1 MRSSRLGFVWAIA
14 AVVAASH
21 AAVAQVERP
30 QPRVYASRADVVA
43 RRLYFD
49 LVDAAGRPVDVVDPA
64 TLTVVENGVVRPVL
78 EVRRRLAPAEARA
91 SDAVPASAPA
101 PPSVAPQPH
110 RYVLVALDP
119 TTVGRRPWGEAL
131 ELLSASA
138 EALAA
143 IGPVDVVALTTP
155 VIHAVSGSRDP
166 HEIREGLARIAGSV
180 SPLDAFYG
188 GRTRFIAEF
197 ERVFDDPVPK
207 AETTARDPKADMV
220 ARALQLSRELAVEEE
235 MTLRQALGRLDGAI
249 AEVGRPAVVVW
260 AAQGDPD
267 TAEFVRAMLPAWF
280 TAEEEMQFTAEPL
293 GLVTALEGAWRQW
306 ADDGVTVVSW
316 SQAGDWQ
323 GTIASPSLRHPIQG
337 HPRYALGIQPFTLFE
352 SVAEATGGALVQ
364 NGEQL
369 RTALA
374 TVGGMFELVYQ
385 SDDASPGWRE
395 VRIVVKDRPWTA
407 RCSPRLF
414 VPAPAQEAPRPTREP
429 IVLDVALTASLRPA
443 GSPDRDVVDLPVV
456 VDLAPLRERLG
467 VGAEAQFV
475 VRISATPPSG
485 RTMAREVAVRVASLP
500 PEGDLR
506 YETSLVV
513 PRGTTGFRVEV
524 REQATGAAGS
534 AGPWEPDTTELA
546 ATLPVVGQEGAD
558 DAFSG
563 SAVVRIG
570 EARFVVPADTPPSPE
585 DVRVTWKGRAQH
597 VLRVAGGPGSS
608 LEIGVAID
616 VSESVADERSAF
628 SRTATAAANR
638 LLGVGDRVFRVDFG
652 RTSRFLGA
660 AHDGAQSLFAASPIG
675 RPEKTA
681 IFDGL
686 GFALAKFEQRAD
698 RRALIV
704 FTDGCETT
712 GRSGLREVERAARS
726 QAIPVFVILADGQP
740 CRRLVERTT
749 VGARITSVTPSGK
762 SSSPQVAPPQVGAL
776 QEEERVGA
784 WELDDPASR
793 SRFALR
799 SLAKSTGGSVITLR
813 SAEQAADVWTEV
825 ERALARLWVA
835 IYEPTDARSDPREVE
850 VRSAAGRVLRP
861 GP

>member
-1 MRSSRLGFVWAIA
+1 MSPTRLGFVRATV
-14 AVVAASH
+14 AVVAVAQ

-30 QPRVYASRADVVA
+30 RQRVYVSRADVVA

-49 LVDAAGRPVDVVDPA
+49 LIDAAGRPVDGVDPA
-64 TLTVVENGVVRPVL
+64 ALTVVENGVERPVL
-78 EVRRRLAPAEARA
+78 EVRRRLAPSETPAIGPVAA
-91 SDAVPASAPA
+91 AVPA
-101 PPSVAPQPH
+101 PPVEPPQPQ

-119 TTVGRRPWGEAL
+119 TTLGKRPWGDAL
-131 ELLSASA
+131 DLLSASA

-143 IGPVDVVALTTP
+143 IGPVDVLALTTP
-155 VIHAVSGSRDP
+155 ILRAVTASRDP
-166 HEIREGLARIAGSV
+166 QEIREGLARVAGSAT
-180 SPLDAFYG
+180 PLDVFY
-188 GRTRFIAEF
+188 RERARFIAEL
-197 ERVFDDPVPK
+197 ERVFDAPVPK
-207 AETTARDPKADMV
+207 AEMV
-220 ARALQLSRELAVEEE
+220 AHALQLSRELVVDEEF
-235 MTLRQALGRLDGAI
+235 TLRHALARLDEAI
-249 AEVGRPAVVVW
+249 ATAGRPAVVVW

-267 TAEFVRAMLPAWF
+267 TAEFVRGMLPVWF
-280 TAEEEMQFTAEPL
+280 TPEEEMKFTAEPL
-293 GLVTALEGAWRQW
+293 GLVTGLEGAWRRW

-323 GTIASPSLRHPIQG
+323 GTMASPSLRHPIQG
-337 HPRYALGIQPFTLFE
+337 HPRNGLGIQPFTLFE

-364 NGEQL
+364 SGAQL

-374 TVGGMFELVYQ
+374 TVGGRFELVYQ
-385 SDDASPGWRE
+385 TDDASPGWRE
-395 VRIVVKDRPWTA
+395 IRIVAKDRPWTA
-407 RCSPRLF
+407 RYSPRLL
-414 VPAPAQEAPRPTREP
+414 VPRPTPEAPRPAIEP
-429 IVLDVALTASLRPA
+429 LALDVALTASLRPA
-443 GSPDRDVVDLPVV
+443 ESSDHDVVDLPVV

-467 VGAEAQFV
+467 VGAQAQFV

-500 PEGDLR
+500 AEGNLR

-524 REQATGAAGS
+524 REQTTGALGS
-534 AGPWEPDTTELA
+534 AGPWEPPVSELA
-546 ATLPVVGQEGAD
+546 AVSQVGGQESAD
-558 DAFSG
+558 GGFAG
-563 SAVVRIG
+563 TAVVRIG
-570 EARFVVPADTPPSPE
+570 EARFVLPQDTVPSPA
-585 DVRVTWKGRAQH
+585 DVRVIWKGRVQQ

-616 VSESVADERSAF
+616 VSESAADERAAF
-628 SRTATAAANR
+628 ARTATAAANR
-638 LLGVGDRVFRVDFG
+638 LLGSGDRVFRVDFG

-660 AHDGAQSLFAASPIG
+660 AHDGAQSLFAASPVG

-726 QAIPVFVILADGQP
+726 RAIPVFVILADGQP

-776 QEEERVGA
+776 QEEEREGA

-793 SRFALR
+793 SRFELR

-835 IYEPTDARSDPREVE
+835 VYEPTDARSDPREVE